1 MSANFEYLNYLAS
14 KSKETCD
21 PTKNLRSS
29 PQEIIAR
36 RNNETYKANN
46 GQYPHRLYQPR
57 Y

>member
-1 MSANFEYLNYLAS
+1 MNKFDYLNYLTS

-36 RNNETYKANN
+36 RNNETFRQNN
-46 GQYPHRLYQPR
+46 GQYPDRLYLPR